1 MVLWLAEK
9 NFSNL
14 GRLDVPSAIPPKGIT
29 ELHFMKQKKYKDS
42 FCRPIV
48 TNEGTKLAGGAARN
62 YRIGQF
68 EDGLDEIIAEAIQSV
83 HERLFDRMTEKHTSR
98 RILRTPP
105 APSAGL
111 PN

>member
-1 MVLWLAEK
+1 M
-9 NFSNL
+9 
-14 GRLDVPSAIPPKGIT
+14 T
-29 ELHFMKQKKYKDS
+29 QKKYKDS

-48 TNEGTKLAGGAARN
+48 TDQGTKLAGGAARN

-83 HERLFDRMTEKHTSR
+83 HERLFDRMSEKHLSR
-98 RILRTPP
+98 RIPRTQR
-105 APSAGL
+105 APTAGL

>member
-1 MVLWLAEK
+1 M
-9 NFSNL
+9 
-14 GRLDVPSAIPPKGIT
+14 T
-29 ELHFMKQKKYKDS
+29 QKKYKDS

-48 TNEGTKLAGGAARN
+48 TDEGTKLAGGAARN

-83 HERLFDRMTEKHTSR
+83 HERLFDRMADKHMSR
-98 RILRTPP
+98 RIRRTPP
-105 APSAGL
+105 APTAGL

>member
-1 MVLWLAEK
+1 
-9 NFSNL
+9 
-14 GRLDVPSAIPPKGIT
+14 
-29 ELHFMKQKKYKDS
+29 MKQKKYKDS